1 MAFRDRP
8 WWPSSWSCAAGSS
21 PAAAEVRR
29 SGILEACRFSVRGL
43 RLVVECDDRICEAFV
58 PADTDNA
65 DELKAAGDLLGAFIG
80 RPFRDVE
87 GLDL

>member
-1 MAFRDRP
+1 
-8 WWPSSWSCAAGSS
+8 
-21 PAAAEVRR
+21 
-29 SGILEACRFSVRGL
+29 
-43 RLVVECDDRICEAFV
+43 LVVECDDRICEAFV

-80 RPFRDVE
+80 RPFGDVE